1 MSVENEQKELS
12 RKEKHDLA
20 LKMFSA
26 GKTIKDVMNE
36 LKISKS
42 TAYAYYN
49 EYKALMQ
56 TVQKASEVNEKS
68 VENIPKVG
76 KLSVFLAVFV
86 ILAVIILISIFQYS
100 IIINNLLLLVFAD
113 GVLLLGGFAIAKY
126 VVSHV
131 EDAVSYAMQDTIGN
145 VAKDFVKMAG
155 STIQNVDLNNVDPKY
170 VMIANFVM
178 PYIRDYLPRELR
190 NNPMMLGAILSSFFG
205 RKSEAKAEEKPEEKQ
220 KLELKPGEIRA
231 LS

>member
-1 MSVENEQKELS
+1 MSEEKPKLTK
-12 RKEKHDLA
+12 REKHDLA
-20 LKMFSA
+20 LKLFSQ
-26 GKTIKDVMNE
+26 GKSIEEVAMELGIHKDTARRYFKEFSMLEQIRTNQQIDQDK
-36 LKISKS
+36 LITPKQSKF
-42 TAYAYYN
+42 N
-49 EYKALMQ
+49 
-56 TVQKASEVNEKS
+56 
-68 VENIPKVG
+68 
-76 KLSVFLAVFV
+76 VFVAVFV
-86 ILAVIILISIFQYS
+86 ILALIIVISVFQYS
-100 IIINNLLLLVFAD
+100 IIVQNLLLLVFAD
-113 GVLLLGGFAIAKY
+113 GILLLGGFAIAKY

-155 STIQNVDLNNVDPKY
+155 STIQNVDLQNVDPKY

-205 RKSEAKAEEKPEEKQ
+205 KRAEAKEEQKPEEK

>member
-1 MSVENEQKELS
+1 MSEQKEEKKILS
-12 RKEKHDLA
+12 KKEKHDRAIML
-20 LKMFSA
+20 FSQ
-26 GKTIKDVMNE
+26 GKTVEDVVKE
-36 LKISKS
+36 LGIHKR
-42 TAYAYYN
+42 TALNYFR
-49 EYKALMQ
+49 EFMLMQ
-56 TVQKASEVNEKS
+56 SQQNVVKS
-68 VENIPKVG
+68 MDNIPQTAPNHSKFN
-76 KLSVFLAVFV
+76 VFIAIFV
-86 ILAVIILISIFQYS
+86 ILGVIILISIFQYS
-100 IIINNLLLLVFAD
+100 IIVQNLLLLVFAD
-113 GVLLLGGFAIAKY
+113 GILLLGGFAIAKY

-205 RKSEAKAEEKPEEKQ
+205 RRAEVKEEKPEEKQ